1 MIIEVE
7 RVDKNGC
14 YIKIKYEIIRVLN
27 NDSKSMI
34 IVKRDK
40 DSNIFSQQLRV
51 KKEKVDR
58 D

>member
-1 MIIEVE
+1 M
-7 RVDKNGC
+7 
-14 YIKIKYEIIRVLN
+14 KIKYEIIRVLN

>member
-27 NDSKSMI
+27 NDIFCLLFFI
-34 IVKRDK
+34 IYYIVFFFFI
-40 DSNIFSQQLRV
+40 SIFDVLFFFNLC
-51 KKEKVDR
+51 
-58 D
+58 

>member
-14 YIKIKYEIIRVLN
+14 YIQIKYEIIRVLN

>member
-40 DSNIFSQQLRV
+40 DSNIFS
-51 KKEKVDR
+51 
-58 D
+58 